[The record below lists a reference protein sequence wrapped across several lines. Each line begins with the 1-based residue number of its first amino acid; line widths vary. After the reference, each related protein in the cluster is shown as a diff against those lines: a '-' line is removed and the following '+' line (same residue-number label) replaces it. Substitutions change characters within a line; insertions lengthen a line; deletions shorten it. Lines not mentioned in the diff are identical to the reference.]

1 RGRVRAPPLGTPGGA
16 GSGARHRTARPQGR
30 GARRAMDPL
39 SGSASAG
46 PVRRSGPD
54 GEMGGPEPRRE
65 APALF
70 GGFGS
75 GLAVVGAYLLAGELT
90 AAAGDHRA
98 AFAGYDRRMHAYA
111 QVARSGN
118 ARRVLA

>member
-1 RGRVRAPPLGTPGGA
+1 
-16 GSGARHRTARPQGR
+16 
-30 GARRAMDPL
+30 
-39 SGSASAG
+39 AG

-70 GGFGS
+70 DGFGG

-98 AFAGYDRRMHAYA
+98 AFAGYDRRMRAYA
-111 QVARSGN
+111 GVARSGN
-118 ARRVLA
+118 AGRFLAPRTRAGIRARDALFRLGPLRRALMSTTDGFADGIESE